1 MWPRRGRPSTTRP
14 QPPSSVRL
22 SKEPPR
28 QRPGAREWRCQK
40 PGPTHSRHSAHN
52 PEHRSQEDKTLGST
66 PLAYRDTESQQGP
79 DISLPTAPINPSPP
93 PHTAWQLAGNAA
105 QRVPLPRKGL
115 AINTSIGELW
125 DPRSLRQAL
134 LLLRLES
141 KGILTGRRRKP
152 GASSNP
158 LRQSL

>member
-1 MWPRRGRPSTTRP
+1 MPKAECGLEGVDPRPRDHNHH
-14 QPPSSVRL
+14 RL
-22 SKEPPR
+22 SGSLKSH
-28 QRPGAREWRCQK
+28 PGRGPV
-40 PGPTHSRHSAHN
+40 PGPTHSRHSAHI

-105 QRVPLPRKGL
+105 QRVPHPRKGL
-115 AINTSIGELW
+115 ARNTIIGELW